1 MSMSRR
7 TLLVL
12 WLAPLLGCASDPVS
26 QAVRASVTPGL
37 ANAPWISGSTATEDE
52 QIPDVV
58 SNGLEACGRGA
69 EHPYLR
75 GQWPPCPKPTPPAPV
90 AGRELLPTSDDK
102 ASAEL
107 VRPWQEVTVFDW
119 PCAPAGRSGENGVGV
134 ICR

>member
-12 WLAPLLGCASDPVS
+12 PLALLLLGCASDPTS
-26 QAVRASVTPGL
+26 QAVLSHVTPGL
-37 ANAPWISGSTATEDE
+37 ANVPWISGSTAIEDQ

-75 GQWPPCPKPTPPAPV
+75 GQWPPCPTPTPAL
-90 AGRELLPTSDDK
+90 AGRQLLPTSDSE
-102 ASAEL
+102 ASAKL
-107 VRPWQEVTVFDW
+107 VRPWQESTLFDW
-119 PCAPAGRSGENGVGV
+119 PCTPADRAGENAGV

>member
-12 WLAPLLGCASDPVS
+12 WLVPLLGCASDPVS
-26 QAVRASVTPGL
+26 HAVLVSVTPGL
-37 ANAPWISGSTATEDE
+37 ANAPWISGSTAIEDE
-52 QIPDVV
+52 QTPDVV

-75 GQWPPCPKPTPPAPV
+75 GQWPPCPKPAPAPV
-90 AGRELLPTSDDK
+90 AGPELLPTSDDL

-107 VRPWQEVTVFDW
+107 VHPWQEVTVFDW
-119 PCAPAGRSGENGVGV
+119 PCAPAARSGENGVGV